1 VARGDDPTG
10 RIRVHIRVTG
20 VVQGVGFRP
29 FVHGLARSLDLVGHV
44 GNDAAGVFAEV
55 EGDPAAVDDFLRR
68 LRDEAP
74 GNAVIERVSV
84 EARDVAG
91 GRGFAIVASR
101 EANAAEVALIPP
113 DTAVCADCMAEVL
126 DPADRRHRYPF
137 TACTYCGPRFT
148 LVRGV
153 PYDRPYTTMAGFP
166 LCPDCAREY
175 EDPADRRFHAQPTA
189 CPVCGPRLSFR
200 AEGSAEP
207 TSAGDAALAEALRV
221 LRGGG
226 IVAVKGVGGYH
237 LACDARR
244 PEAVARLRERK
255 QRAAKPFAVLV
266 RDLSV
271 AESLGVVDEV
281 AAGLLASPQ
290 APVVLVPVAHAEM
303 ARAVAAAVAPGNGS
317 IGLLLPYSP
326 LHHLLLAA
334 HPDLPGPALDALVL
348 TSGNLTDEPLATE
361 PAEADARLAG
371 IADAWLHHDR
381 PIHAACDDSVVRVV
395 DGAAQP
401 VRRSRGYAPLPVR
414 LPLDAP
420 PLLAVGGELK
430 TTLCLASGRRAWMSQ
445 HIGDT
450 ANLETLELLARVAD
464 TLAPLARIEPEAVVA
479 DLHPAYLSRGWAE
492 RRAAA
497 AGVPLRLV
505 QHHHAHLASLLA
517 EHGVPPDVTVLG
529 FAFDGTGYGRDGS
542 IWGGELLL
550 GGYAAAER
558 VGHLAPVAL
567 PGGDAAI
574 RRPAR
579 SALAHLH
586 AAGLP
591 WDDRLPAVASADDT
605 ERRVVGRMLDGGA
618 GCTPTTSMGRL
629 FDAVAALAGVCQDA
643 TYEGQAAIELE
654 ALAAVAAA
662 APGSWRYDVRD
673 EGGALL
679 LDPAPVLR
687 AAVSAV
693 LRGAPAGAVG
703 ASFHDATAAAV
714 TEAAL
719 LVREQTGVAVVGLTG
734 GVFQN
739 TVLTRA
745 CRSRL
750 EDHGLAVLVHRVV
763 PPNDGGLALG
773 QAAVVAAGGGS

>member
-1 VARGDDPTG
+1 MTTR
-10 RIRVHIRVTG
+10 
-20 VVQGVGFRP
+20 
-29 FVHGLARSLDLVGHV
+29 
-44 GNDAAGVFAEV
+44 
-55 EGDPAAVDDFLRR
+55 
-68 LRDEAP
+68 
-74 GNAVIERVSV
+74 
-84 EARDVAG
+84 
-91 GRGFAIVASR
+91 FAIVASR
-101 EANAAEVALIPP
+101 EADAAEVALIPP

-166 LCPDCAREY
+166 LCPDCSREY

-200 AEGSAEP
+200 AEGSAGP
-207 TSAGDAALAEALRV
+207 TSTGDAALADALRV
-221 LRGGG
+221 IRGGG
-226 IVAVKGVGGYH
+226 IVAVKGIGGYH

-266 RDLSV
+266 RDLTV
-271 AESLGVVDEV
+271 AASLGVVDEV
-281 AAGLLASPQ
+281 AAGLLSSPQ
-290 APVVLVPVAHAEM
+290 APVVLVPVAVTEP

-326 LHHLLLAA
+326 LHHLLLAP
-334 HPDLPGPALDALVL
+334 HPDLPGPAPDALVL
-348 TSGNLTDEPLATE
+348 TSGNLSDEPLATE

-464 TLAPLARIEPEAVVA
+464 TLASLARIEPEAVVA
-479 DLHPAYLSRGWAE
+479 DLHPGYLSRGWAE
-492 RRAAA
+492 RRAAE

-517 EHGVPPDVTVLG
+517 EHGVPPDVPVLG
-529 FAFDGTGYGRDGS
+529 FAFDGTGYGPDGT
-542 IWGGELLL
+542 IWGGEVLL

-567 PGGDAAI
+567 PGGDAAT

-586 AAGLP
+586 AAGLS
-591 WDDRLPAVASADDT
+591 WDDRLPAVAAADDT
-605 ERRVVGRMLDGGA
+605 ERRVVGRMLDRGA

-654 ALAAVAAA
+654 ALVGRLSGRPRLLALRRPRRGRGPRPR
-662 APGSWRYDVRD
+662 PGPRASGGRLRRAGRGPVR
-673 EGGALL
+673 GGRRLVPRG
-679 LDPAPVLR
+679 DRRRGHRGGPARQGADRRR
-687 AAVSAV
+687 AGRAHGRGLPEHRAHPCVSEQAGGPWPCGARPPGRSAERRRPGAGPG
-693 LRGAPAGAVG
+693 RGGRRRRRELTCASGSPG
-703 ASFHDATAAAV
+703 ASTSGGRPTAWRWAPSTSAGSARRSASR
-714 TEAAL
+714 TCP
-719 LVREQTGVAVVGLTG
+719 T
-734 GVFQN
+734 
-739 TVLTRA
+739 
-745 CRSRL
+745 CRSASGRSCTS
-750 EDHGLAVLVHRVV
+750 ASPSPASTR
-763 PPNDGGLALG
+763 PPPRRP
-773 QAAVVAAGGGS
+773 SP

>member
-1 VARGDDPTG
+1 VASAEGG
-10 RIRVHIRVTG
+10 AERIRRHVRATG

-29 FVHGLARSLDLVGHV
+29 FVHSLARSLDLAGHV

-74 GNAVIERVSV
+74 ANAVIEQVSV
-84 EARDVAG
+84 EPRAVTGDRE
-91 GRGFAIVASR
+91 FTIVASR
-101 EANAAEVALIPP
+101 EAGAAEVALIPP

-153 PYDRPYTTMAGFP
+153 PYDRPFTTMAGFP
-166 LCPDCAREY
+166 LCPDCSREY

-200 AEGSAEP
+200 AEGSTEP
-207 TSAGDAALAEALRV
+207 TSTGDAALADALRV
-221 LRGGG
+221 ISGGG
-226 IVAVKGVGGYH
+226 IVAAKGIGGYH

-244 PEAVARLRERK
+244 PDVVARLRARK

-266 RDLSV
+266 RDLTT
-271 AESLGVVDEV
+271 AASLGVVDEV
-281 AAGLLASPQ
+281 AAALLASPQ
-290 APVVLVPVAHAEM
+290 APVVLVPVAGTEQ

-326 LHHLLLAA
+326 LHHLLLAP
-334 HPDLPGPALDALVL
+334 HPDLDGPAPDALVL
-348 TSGNLTDEPLATE
+348 TSGNLSDEPLATE

-371 IADAWLHHDR
+371 IADALLHHDR
-381 PIHAACDDSVVRVV
+381 PIHTACDDSVVRVV
-395 DGAAQP
+395 DGAVQP

-464 TLAPLARIEPEAVVA
+464 TLASLARIEPAAVVA
-479 DLHPAYLSRGWAE
+479 DLHPGYLSRGWAE
-492 RRAAA
+492 RRAAE

-517 EHGVPPDVTVLG
+517 EHAVPPDVPVLG
-529 FAFDGTGYGRDGS
+529 FAFDGTGYGPDGS

-550 GGYAAAER
+550 GGYASAQR

-586 AAGLP
+586 AAGLA
-591 WDDRLPAVASADDT
+591 WDGRLPPVAAADEV
-605 ERRVVGRMLDGGA
+605 ERRVVGQLLERGA

-654 ALAAVAAA
+654 ALSAASAAE
-662 APGSWRYDVRD
+662 PGSWHYDLRD
-673 EGGALL
+673 EDGSLV
-679 LDPAPVLR
+679 LDPSPVLR

-693 LRGAPAGAVG
+693 LGGAPAGAVG
-703 ASFHDATAAAV
+703 SSFHDATAEAVAAAAV
-714 TEAAL
+714 
-719 LVREQTGVAVVGLTG
+719 LVRERTGVATVGLTG

-739 TVLTRA
+739 SVLTRA
-745 CRSRL
+745 CRGRL
-750 EDHGLAVLVHRVV
+750 EDHGLVVLVHRVV

-773 QAAVVAAGGGS
+773 QAAVVAGGGGS